1 MNSLDEKLNKA
12 IARIDSLDD
21 FEKVEFV
28 IQYGSS
34 VNGMMTKDSDIDLAI
49 YYDGKDD
56 SELSQYRFKLLSN
69 LFDDIY
75 DIQIFQQLP
84 LYIRTEVLKGNAI
97 YCKDRIFLYDVAR
110 QTIEEFDAFK
120 HRYYDYIGERRL
132 A

>member
-56 SELSQYRFKLLSN
+56 SELSRYRFKLLSN

-97 YCKDRIFLYDVAR
+97 YCKDRIFLYGVAR